1 MPNPEEGGPVPALEV
16 RGVFPNCCPAL
27 TIDGGKGG
35 LKLGTGGITLG
46 CPLGLAGALA
56 GIGAGRETEGGRAEG
71 ALLGPYRLRL
81 NSG

>member
-1 MPNPEEGGPVPALEV
+1 MPKAEEGGPVPALEV
-16 RGVFPNCCPAL
+16 RGLFPNCFPAL
-27 TIDGGKGG
+27 TTEGGKGG

-46 CPLGLAGALA
+46 CPLGLAGARA
-56 GIGAGRETEGGRAEG
+56 GIEAGRETEGERAEG